1 MTRMFAAWLS
11 RKWKRR
17 TDPQLAQ
24 AYQVTFS
31 TAQGQLVLQHLLDEV
46 YCQTCPVQDALA
58 LAVHNGRRSVVQE
71 ILENIDSAQDPQKY
85 TYTEE
90 LTHAGRA

>member
-1 MTRMFAAWLS
+1 
-11 RKWKRR
+11 
-17 TDPQLAQ
+17 LAH

-46 YCQTCPVQDALA
+46 YCQTCPVQDPIALA
-58 LAVHNGRRSVVQE
+58 MHNGRRSVVQE
-71 ILENIDSAQDPQKY
+71 ILENIDSANSPTKY

-90 LTHAGRA
+90 LTHAGGA